1 MQEPTVSV
9 IVTTYNREELLKETI
24 QSIMNQTYTDFELIV
39 IDNYSNYD
47 FIKLMQEFNDPRIRP
62 FQNANGGI
70 IAVNRN
76 FGISKAQGKYLAF
89 CDDDDIWKPH
99 KLQIQLE
106 TIEGGEYDLVSSNS
120 SLFSDNID
128 NVQENTNYVD
138 IKDLDSFLKINP
150 IITSSVLVKNDSRV
164 RFDEA
169 RCFITIEDYK
179 LWLSLYIDG
188 FKMHIIKEPLI
199 FYRLFPNNQSRQNP
213 AVFKIRHV
221 ILYAALLVE
230 GKINFWKANY
240 HILVNWCKG
249 IIKFTFGYGIH

>member
-1 MQEPTVSV
+1 MQEPLVSV
-9 IVTTYNREELLKETI
+9 IVTTYNREELLKETLLLI
-24 QSIMNQTYTDFELIV
+24 LNQTYTDFELIV
-39 IDNYSNYD
+39 VDNYSNYE
-47 FIKLMQEFNDPRIRP
+47 FFKLIEGFGDDRIRP
-62 FQNANGGI
+62 FQNANNGI

-76 FGISKAQGKYLAF
+76 FGISKARGKYLAF

-138 IKDLDSFLKINP
+138 IKDLDSFLKVNP

-169 RCFITIEDYK
+169 RCFITVEDYK

-213 AVFKIRHV
+213 AIFKIRHIV
-221 ILYAALLVE
+221 LYASLLIE
-230 GKINFWKANY
+230 GKTSFWKSVFF
-240 HILVNWCKG
+240 ILINLIKG
-249 IIKFTFGYGIH
+249 IVKYLFI

>member
-1 MQEPTVSV
+1 
-9 IVTTYNREELLKETI
+9 
-24 QSIMNQTYTDFELIV
+24 MNQTYNDFELIV
-39 IDNYSNYD
+39 VDNFSNYD
-47 FIKLMQEFNDPRIRP
+47 FFKVIEEFRDSRIRP
-62 FQNANGGI
+62 FQNANNGI

-76 FGISKAQGKYLAF
+76 YGISKAKGRYLAF
-89 CDDDDIWKPH
+89 CDDDDLWKPE

-128 NVQENTNYVD
+128 NVQEITNYVD
-138 IKDLDSFLKINP
+138 IKDLDSFLKVNP

-169 RCFITIEDYK
+169 RCFITVEDYK

-213 AVFKIRHV
+213 AIFKIRHV
-221 ILYAALLVE
+221 VLYAALLVE

-240 HILVNWCKG
+240 HILVNWFKG
-249 IIKFTFGYGIH
+249 IIKYIIANN